1 MADAEM
7 VCNMPIR
14 GNSTMA
20 PINLL
25 RQVSAFQGSRYII
38 LIDEVL
44 RLDEP
49 DKGSGSRWVPRVAPT
64 I

>member
-1 MADAEM
+1 
-7 VCNMPIR
+7 
-14 GNSTMA
+14 MA

-49 DKGSGSRWVPRVAPT
+49 DKGSGSRWVPRVVPT